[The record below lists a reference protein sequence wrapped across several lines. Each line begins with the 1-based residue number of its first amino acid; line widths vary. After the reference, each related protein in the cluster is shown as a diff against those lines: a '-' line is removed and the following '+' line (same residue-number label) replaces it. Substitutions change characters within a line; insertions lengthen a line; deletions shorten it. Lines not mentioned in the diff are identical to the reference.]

1 MREARSVATTRAM
14 VATLDRDV
22 ALERASAPV
31 IAAHAK
37 VASMRDALAAAE
49 AKVAAAQQQLEEVDE
64 EVGGLEEALD
74 KLQGG
79 AGGAH
84 RERVKVVARWEK
96 REERFAQRRA
106 HLYERK
112 RNQENAEFESIE
124 AIKFLSQLAAPLRG
138 LHSWLDEHCHV
149 QEGGRAHVASG
160 GSELLRRQLVSLS
173 AALDEHGSHSV
184 EDGEQECFVCL
195 LFPFF
200 CLLILLFSLFLF
212 HRCDERRRAHEP
224 RR

>member
-74 KLQGG
+74 KLLGG

-195 LFPFF
+195 CFPFF
-200 CLLILLFSLFLF
+200 CLLILLFSLFL
-212 HRCDERRRAHEP
+212 
-224 RR
+224 